1 MKNTNNFDFILLG
14 NGASSALVLIELK
27 KKNLLDSSSILI
39 IEPFKDSNKNKNF
52 CFWASPSDTIVQD
65 LNHLIEHTWSEIEI
79 NQNKAEELDP
89 LRYYHISHRR
99 IQSHIEEITVSE
111 NIQFIYPEVS
121 EITID
126 SLGEFIQIGE
136 ERYYSSNILDSR
148 TPTFQNSELNET
160 LIFQSFIGWVVKL
173 KKEIVNANS
182 FKMMDFNIGQNDSTQ
197 FIYILPL
204 DNSTAL
210 VEVTR
215 FGENTI
221 TKVEADQILNEYVT
235 THLGEFETI
244 EIEQGCIP
252 MSNCNIDFQKNNS
265 LTQLGARN
273 YCVKPSTG
281 YALKT
286 MHSQASNIVQLF
298 EQNKP
303 TRLNNIDHKKATSG
317 RFAFYDSLLLIILL
331 KWPSHGRKIFTQL
344 FANVDTQTIL
354 SFLDEKTNIYEE
366 INIFRKLPITIFL
379 KALSIRILSG
389 PHFRTISLLL
399 LTITLIALTPFPQ
412 IQSGIGYGLLTIG
425 MVLVG
430 IPHGAVDHLIS
441 SKGLSSKITPRFVF
455 SYLGLMTIMGILWFY
470 LPNITLVGFLLFSA
484 FHFGQAD
491 IKSWKLSQ
499 NLSMVW
505 GISVLVYI
513 LGTHQHETNEILSS
527 ITSISLPFEISP
539 LLIAPWLVYAIV
551 KKRLNMVF
559 TILWIVFT
567 SQLPL
572 LLAFGIYFI
581 GQHSI
586 TSWNQLTDYLNIEK
600 KTIWIQSL
608 PFQIGAWIILALFL
622 FIENTTFQLNI
633 SGIFNTSNS
642 WGIFFIF
649 ISCISMPHAFYMS
662 AIYLQPHEQSQK

>member
-52 CFWASPSDTIVQD
+52 CFWARPSDTIVQD
-65 LNHLIEHTWSEIEI
+65 LVHLIEHTWSEIEI
-79 NQNKAEELDP
+79 NQNKAEELNP
-89 LRYYHISHRR
+89 LRYYHISNRR
-99 IQSHIEEITVSE
+99 IQNHIEDITVSE

-126 SLGEFIQIGE
+126 SSGEFIQIGE
-136 ERYYSSNILDSR
+136 ERYFSPNILDSR
-148 TPTFQNSELNET
+148 TPTFQKTKPHET

-173 KKEIVNANS
+173 KQEIVNTNS
-182 FKMMDFNIGQNDSTQ
+182 FKMMDFNIDQNESTQ

-204 DNSTAL
+204 DSSTAL
-210 VEVTR
+210 IEVTR
-215 FGENTI
+215 FGEKNI
-221 TKVEADQILNEYVT
+221 TKAEADKILNEYIT
-235 THLGEFETI
+235 KQLGEFETI

-281 YALKT
+281 YAIKT
-286 MHSQASNIVQLF
+286 MHSQARNIVQLF

-303 TRLNNIDHKKATSG
+303 TRLNNIDHRKATSG
-317 RFAFYDSLLLIILL
+317 RFAFYDSLLLIILM
-331 KWPSHGRKIFTQL
+331 KWPSHGRKIFSQL

-354 SFLDEKTNIYEE
+354 SFLDEKTNIRDEV
-366 INIFRKLPITIFL
+366 NIFRKLPIAIFL

-399 LTITLIALTPFPQ
+399 LTITLIALSPFPDM
-412 IQSGIGYGLLTIG
+412 QSAIGYGLLTIG

-430 IPHGAVDHLIS
+430 LPHGAVDHLIS
-441 SKGLSSKITPRFVF
+441 SKGLSNKITPRFVL
-455 SYLGLMTIMGILWFY
+455 SYLGLMAIMGILWFY
-470 LPNITLVGFLLFSA
+470 LPNITLIGFLLFSA

-491 IKSWKLSQ
+491 IKSWELGQ
-499 NLSMVW
+499 NTSILW
-505 GISVLVYI
+505 GISVLTFL

-527 ITSISLPFEISP
+527 ITSLSLPFEISP
-539 LLIAPWLVYAIV
+539 LSITPWLVYAIV
-551 KKRLNMVF
+551 KKRVNMVLA
-559 TILWIVFT
+559 ILWILLT

-586 TSWNQLTDYLNIEK
+586 TSWNQLTEYLNIEK
-600 KTIWIQSL
+600 KNVWIQSL
-608 PFQIGAWIILALFL
+608 PFQIGAWIILALFF
-622 FIENTTFQLNI
+622 FIENQSLQLNLK
-633 SGIFNTSNS
+633 SAATTSNK

-662 AIYLQPHEQSQK
+662 KIYLRPQK

>member
-1 MKNTNNFDFILLG
+1 MKDTSNFDFILLG

-27 KKNLLDSSSILI
+27 KKKLLDSCSILI

-65 LNHLIEHTWSEIEI
+65 LSHLVEHTWSEIAI
-79 NQNKAEELDP
+79 NQNQAEELNP
-89 LRYYHISHRR
+89 LRYYHISNRK
-99 IQSHIEEITVSE
+99 IQSHIQEITASK
-111 NIQFIYPEVS
+111 NIQLIHPEAS
-121 EITID
+121 EISID
-126 SLGEFIQIGE
+126 TSGEFIQIGE
-136 ERYYSSNILDSR
+136 DRYFSSNILDSR
-148 TPTFQNSELNET
+148 TPSFQKTKSNET

-173 KKEIVNANS
+173 KKDIVNTNS
-182 FKMMDFNIGQNDSTQ
+182 FKMMDFNIDQNESTQ

-210 VEVTR
+210 IEVTR
-215 FGENTI
+215 FGEKNI
-221 TKVEADQILNEYVT
+221 TKAEADKILNRYISEQ
-235 THLGEFETI
+235 LGEFETI

-281 YALKT
+281 YAIKT
-286 MHSQASNIVQLF
+286 MHSQAKNIVQLF

-331 KWPSHGRKIFTQL
+331 KWPSHGRKIFSQL

-354 SFLDEKTNIYEE
+354 SFLDEKTTVRDE
-366 INIFRKLPITIFL
+366 INIFRKLPIAIFL
-379 KALSIRILSG
+379 RALSTRILNG
-389 PHFRTISLLL
+389 LNFRTNALLL
-399 LTITLIALTPFPQ
+399 LTITLISLSSFPDL
-412 IQSGIGYGLLTIG
+412 QSAIGYGLLAIG
-425 MVLVG
+425 MMLVG

-441 SKGLSSKITPRFVF
+441 SKGLSSKITPRFVL
-455 SYLGLMTIMGILWFY
+455 SYLGLMTIMGILWFF

-491 IKSWKLSQ
+491 IKGWEVGQ
-499 NLSMVW
+499 NKSILW
-505 GISVLVYI
+505 GISVLFYV
-513 LGTHQHETNEILSS
+513 LGTHQRETNEILSTIS
-527 ITSISLPFEISP
+527 TLSLPFEISP
-539 LLIAPWLVYAIV
+539 LYMAPWLVYAIV
-551 KKRLNMVF
+551 KKRVNMMLTV
-559 TILWIVFT
+559 LWILLT

-572 LLAFGIYFI
+572 LLAFGIYFV

-600 KTIWIQSL
+600 KSIWIQSL
-608 PFQIGAWIILALFL
+608 PFQIGAWLILALFL
-622 FIENTTFQLNI
+622 SIEKTLVPITSSVAL
-633 SGIFNTSNS
+633 SNS
-642 WGIFFIF
+642 NAWGIFFIF

-662 AIYLQPHEQSQK
+662 KIYLRSQE